1 MPLGATNL
9 MSISLIRVIKPCIL
23 GMRTEDTCEVAL
35 TGTVMGDSTSVLAL
49 FDPT

>member
-1 MPLGATNL
+1 M
-9 MSISLIRVIKPCIL
+9 LI
-23 GMRTEDTCEVAL
+23 EDTREVAL